1 MFFDA
6 TPNFLYPDFV
16 TPGKYKLSKN
26 LFRKVRIRDSFNAV
40 YASSRS
46 YTILSGETPDSIAYN
61 KLGNSDWYW
70 TILLLNNITDTDKQ
84 WPLAN
89 DELEKFIENKYGD
102 LANKPRHWETN
113 RIKDSNGDIV
123 LESGNI
129 IETFMDT
136 TEQNQ
141 TNYLPKIKDPD
152 GGSVLTVSIID
163 GGTGYS
169 TYDGLS
175 TTTLSGGGKDLL
187 LNIVANSSGTITSVT
202 IANDGFNYQT
212 GDIVRVYG
220 GNATVRIDTASNIM
234 TEWFYD
240 YIDSYDPVVIKRA
253 TASSALTMITNREYE
268 YNLNELK
275 REIYLPSQSVLP
287 IMKAELEELLKYDTK
302 YKITKQGYRQSEE
315 V

>member
-26 LFRKVRIRDSFNAV
+26 LFRRIRIRDSFNAV
-40 YASSRS
+40 YASSKR

-84 WPLAN
+84 WPLSD
-89 DELEKFIENKYGD
+89 DELEKFIDNKYGD

-113 RIKDSNGDIV
+113 KIKDSNGDIV

-129 IETFMDT
+129 IEIFVDSA
-136 TEQNQ
+136 EQNQ
-141 TNYLPKIKDPD
+141 TNYLPKVKDPD

-169 TYDGLS
+169 TYNNVA
-175 TTTLSGGGKDLL
+175 TTSLSGGGRDLTL
-187 LNIVANSSGTITSVT
+187 DIVADSNGKITGLTIV
-202 IANDGFNYQT
+202 NGGNNYQA
-212 GDIVRVYG
+212 GDIVRIYG
-220 GNATVRIDTASNIM
+220 GSATVKINTSTDIM
-234 TEWFYD
+234 TNWFYE
-240 YIDSYDPVVIKRA
+240 YIHSYDPITYKTA
-253 TASSALTMITNREYE
+253 TAADALTMITNREYE
-268 YNLNELK
+268 YNLNEMK
-275 REIYLPSQSVLP
+275 REIYLPSLSVLP
-287 IMKAELEELLKYDTK
+287 LMKSELEDLLKYDTK
-302 YKITKQGYRQSEE
+302 YKITKQGHRESEE
-315 V
+315 I

>member
-1 MFFDA
+1 MFFDS

-26 LFRKVRIRDSFNAV
+26 LFRRVRIRDSFNAV
-40 YASSRS
+40 YASSRR

-113 RIKDSNGDIV
+113 TIKDSNGNIV

-163 GGTGYS
+163 GGAGYS
-169 TYDGLS
+169 TDDGLS

-202 IANDGFNYQT
+202 IANNGFNYQT

-220 GNATVRIDTASNIM
+220 GNATVRIDTASDIM

-240 YIDSYDPVVIKRA
+240 YIDSYDPVVIQRA

>member
-26 LFRKVRIRDSFNAV
+26 LFRRVRIRDSFNAV

-84 WPLAN
+84 WPLSN
-89 DELEKFIENKYGD
+89 DELEKFIENKYGS

-113 RIKDSNGDIV
+113 TIKDSNGDIV

-129 IETFMDT
+129 IEIFMDT

-141 TNYLPKIKDPD
+141 TNYVPKVRDPD
-152 GGSVLTVSIID
+152 GGSVSDVSIID
-163 GGTGYS
+163 GGTGYT
-169 TYDGLS
+169 TYSGVS
-175 TTTLSGGGKDLL
+175 TTSLSGGGRELTLD
-187 LNIVANSSGTITSVT
+187 IVANSSGEITDVT
-202 IANDGFNYQT
+202 IANDGNNYQA

-220 GNATVRIDTASNIM
+220 GNATVKIDTASDIM
-234 TEWFYD
+234 TNWFYD
-240 YIDSYDPVVIKRA
+240 YVDSYNPIVIKRA
-253 TASSALTMITNREYE
+253 TAADALTMITNREYE

-275 REIYLPSQSVLP
+275 REIYLPSPSVLP
-287 IMKAELEELLKYDTK
+287 IMQAELEELLKYDTK
-302 YKITKQGYRQSEE
+302 YKITKQGYRESEE

>member
-26 LFRKVRIRDSFNAV
+26 LFRRVRIRDSFNAV

-46 YTILSGETPDSIAYN
+46 YTVLSGETPDSIAYN

-89 DELEKFIENKYGD
+89 DELEKFIENKYGS

-141 TNYLPKIKDPD
+141 TNYVPKVKDPD
-152 GGSVLTVSIID
+152 GGSVSDVSIID
-163 GGTGYS
+163 GGTGYT
-169 TYDGLS
+169 TYSGVA
-175 TTTLSGGGKDLL
+175 TTSLSGGGRELTLD
-187 LNIVANSSGTITSVT
+187 IVANGSGEITDVT
-202 IANDGFNYQT
+202 IANDGNNYQD

-220 GNATVRIDTASNIM
+220 GNATVRIDSASDIM
-234 TEWFYD
+234 TSWFFD
-240 YIDSYDPVVIKRA
+240 YVDSYDPIIIKRA
-253 TASSALTMITNREYE
+253 TAADALTMITNREYE

-275 REIYLPSQSVLP
+275 REIYLPSPSVLP
-287 IMKAELEELLKYDTK
+287 IMQAELEDLLKYDTK
-302 YKITKQGYRQSEE
+302 YKITKQGYRESEE

>member
-1 MFFDA
+1 MFFDS

-26 LFRKVRIRDSFNAV
+26 LFRRVRIRDSFNAV
-40 YASSRS
+40 YASSRR

-113 RIKDSNGDIV
+113 TIKDSNGNIV

-175 TTTLSGGGKDLL
+175 TTTLSGGGKDLVL
-187 LNIVANSSGTITSVT
+187 DIVANNSGTITSVT

-220 GNATVRIDTASNIM
+220 GNATVRIDTASDIM
-234 TEWFYD
+234 TNWFYD
-240 YIDSYDPVVIKRA
+240 YIDSYDPIVIKKA
-253 TASSALTMITNREYE
+253 TAADALTMVTNREYE